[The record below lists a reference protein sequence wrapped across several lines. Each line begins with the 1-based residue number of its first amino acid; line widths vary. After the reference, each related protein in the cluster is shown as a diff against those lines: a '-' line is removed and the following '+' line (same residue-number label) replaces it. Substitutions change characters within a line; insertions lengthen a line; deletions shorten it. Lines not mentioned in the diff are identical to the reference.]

1 LLYADVRPGFALN
14 LQSIAPVLRMQ
25 KILVASLSLIV
36 GSSLLL
42 TPDTDAA
49 DSDEKAVFSSVTVDI
64 GMVAADL
71 EKSARFYTEA
81 LGLTETKGF
90 TASAEKATAFGL
102 TDNHEAVIRVFVLG
116 EGEGATR
123 LKLMSFPNA
132 QGVKPDQ
139 KFIHSTIGVSYL
151 TLRVT
156 DMDAALERLKKA
168 KVELLGETPASLG
181 GNNFLTCV
189 RDPDGNFI
197 ELIGPMKSK

>member
-1 LLYADVRPGFALN
+1 
-14 LQSIAPVLRMQ
+14 MQ
-25 KILVASLSLIV
+25 KILIASLSLLL

-42 TPDTDAA
+42 TPNTAA
-49 DSDEKAVFSSVTVDI
+49 AEPDKEATFSSVTVDI

-71 EKSARFYTEA
+71 EKSAEFYTEA
-81 LGLTETKGF
+81 LGLKETKGF
-90 TASAEKATAFGL
+90 TAPAEMATAFGL
-102 TDNHEAVIRVFVLG
+102 TDNHEAVIRVFILG

-132 QGVKPDQ
+132 PGAKPDQ

-156 DMDAALERLKKA
+156 DMAAALARLKKA
-168 KVELLGETPASLG
+168 KIELLGETPSPLG

-197 ELIGPMKSK
+197 ELIGPMKSE

>member
-1 LLYADVRPGFALN
+1 MRFDFALN
-14 LQSIAPVLRMQ
+14 LRSVAPVLGMQ
-25 KILVASLSLIV
+25 KILVACLNLIV

-42 TPDTDAA
+42 TPDTAA
-49 DSDEKAVFSSVTVDI
+49 AGPDGKATFSSVTVDI

-71 EKSARFYTEA
+71 ETSAKFYTEA
-81 LGLTETKGF
+81 LGLKETKGF

-102 TDNHEAVIRVFVLG
+102 TDNHEAVIRVFILG

-132 QGVKPDQ
+132 PGAKPDQ

-156 DMDAALERLKKA
+156 DMDAALARLKAA

-181 GNNFLTCV
+181 GDNFLTCV

-197 ELIGPMKSK
+197 ELIGPMKSE